1 MRFVITG
8 EWTRNSL
15 LRLIIVFFLFYV
27 VAFWLTNALL
37 YFNKMSLTYQSV
49 VDYYLGSE
57 EKFLQ
62 PRSYQGLLEVSHF
75 HLFSMG
81 ILMLT
86 LTHLLLFVPL
96 HPKWKAVFI
105 SLAFGSAFLDE
116 AASWLIRFVHPWYA
130 FLKIAS
136 FLTLELTLLLII
148 GCTLFALL
156 KKSPSAYTN
165 DLGIN
170 GN

>member
-8 EWTRNSL
+8 EWTRNNL

-62 PRSYQGLLEVSHF
+62 PRSYQGLLEISHF

-96 HPKWKAVFI
+96 QPGWKAVLI
-105 SLAFGSAFLDE
+105 CLSFGSAFLDE
-116 AASWLIRFVHPWYA
+116 AASWLVRFVHPFFAYVK
-130 FLKIAS
+130 LAS
-136 FLTLELTLLLII
+136 FLTLQGSLLIVMVCTLL
-148 GCTLFALL
+148 ALL
-156 KKSPSAYTN
+156 TKSPSAYTD
-165 DLGIN
+165 DLN
-170 GN
+170 SKKN